1 MGEYMASSPMATS
14 SSYGSSN
21 SGLSSD
27 YSSRPTRR
35 PSAVPPLV
43 LPVVPESVAEES
55 EVEEADDTQSATI
68 QGHHTS
74 VSDVLNVTLSEGPES
89 PLSRTTY
96 EPTPKKTTPFEMCM
110 NDAFSDAPESVYE
123 ETKSRH
129 IAPSVASSARRPPSV
144 KMFEPEPRKTPKV
157 SHKKGITHLQN
168 IVENIKADDG
178 HATHRTAA
186 AIGELRSLV
195 STNRHMGSHLLKTG
209 AVGLLIDRL
218 RSQSYR

>member
-1 MGEYMASSPMATS
+1 MGEYMASSPLATS
-14 SSYGSSN
+14 GSYGSSN
-21 SGLSSD
+21 SGFSSD

-35 PSAVPPLV
+35 PSAVPQLV
-43 LPVVPESVAEES
+43 LPMVPESVAEDS

-68 QGHHTS
+68 Q
-74 VSDVLNVTLSEGPES
+74 EGPES

-110 NDAFSDAPESVYE
+110 NDAFSDAPESVNE

-129 IAPSVASSARRPPSV
+129 IAPSVASTARRPPSV
-144 KMFEPEPRKTPKV
+144 KMIEPEPRKTPKV